1 MPLYTVSTKKPLS
14 EPKKLSIVQ
23 SITETHCSVTGAPA
37 SYVQVV
43 FAQGIPLHRKTAF
56 HVLGSI
62 RSGRSDDI
70 KTAMRQQISTA
81 LSSLDSR
88 KRLTEVV
95 FVDLP
100 ASWIM
105 EGGEI
110 MPEPSEDEP
119 HE

>member
-14 EPKKLSIVQ
+14 EQKKLSVVN
-23 SITETHCSVTGAPA
+23 SITQTHCSVTGAPA

-43 FAQGIPLHRKTAF
+43 FAQGIPLPRKTAF

-62 RSGRSDDI
+62 RSGRSAAI
-70 KTAMRQQISTA
+70 KTEMSDQINAA
-81 LSSLDSR
+81 LSSLDSA
-88 KRLTEVV
+88 KRRTEVV

-110 MPEPSEDEP
+110 MSEPSEDES
-119 HE
+119 H